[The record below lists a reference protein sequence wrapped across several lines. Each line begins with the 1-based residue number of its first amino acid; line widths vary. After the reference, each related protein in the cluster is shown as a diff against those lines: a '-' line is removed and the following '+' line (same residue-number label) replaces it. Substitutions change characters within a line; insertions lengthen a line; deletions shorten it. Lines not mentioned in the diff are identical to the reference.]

1 MLIVTAE
8 ETEVATAEEIAVL
21 IAEEET
27 EVRIV
32 EVEEIG
38 IITLTNPVIGVQ
50 IDRDVTETE
59 VGSVALIAADV
70 TAVLFERRGRSLQ

>member
-8 ETEVATAEEIAVL
+8 ETEVATAAEIAVL
-21 IAEEET
+21 IVEEET

-38 IITLTNPVIGVQ
+38 IITLTNPAIGVQ